1 MKYLVI
7 LTPNQTPLPLDM
19 AEKLYRAAIAWTEER
34 LKNGKMETTYIFNE
48 KGGFSVANVN
58 SQEELFD
65 EMLSYPLYPFFDWE
79 ITPLVEWRHGYN
91 SVIESYKKMVA
102 K

>member
-7 LTPNQTPLPLDM
+7 LTPNQTPLPPEM
-19 AEKLYRAAIAWTEER
+19 AEKIYKAAMVWTDER
-34 LKNGKMETTYIFNE
+34 LKSGKIESTYIFNE
-48 KGGFSVANVN
+48 RGGFSVANVN

-79 ITPLVEWRHGYN
+79 VEPLVDWKHAEN
-91 SVIESYKKMVA
+91 SVIEFYQKMGA

>member
-7 LTPNQTPLPLDM
+7 VTPNQTPMPPEM
-19 AEKLYRAAIAWTEER
+19 AVNIYKAAIAWTDER
-34 LKNGKMETTYIFNE
+34 LKNGKIETIYIFAE
-48 KGGFSVANVN
+48 RGGFSIANVK

-65 EMLSYPLYPFFDWE
+65 EILSYPLYPFFDWDV
-79 ITPLVEWRHGYN
+79 TPLVEWKHGYN
-91 SVIESYKKMVA
+91 SIIDLYKKMGA